1 MIAPD
6 QFSSLL
12 FSRGYSFFTGVPSVA
27 LEPLAEYLVQNGKYV
42 VATNEADAVSA
53 CIGAYLGGRIL
64 RGPAFLRERRRGFI
78 LEWLV
83 IVLAT
88 VLTVILH
95 PGESGYPRAIVV
107 GLLALA
113 MGIQNALI
121 REHGIPNLATN
132 VMTLTLT
139 GLLADP
145 RGPQAPHR
153 KRRQFSS
160 IAIFVVS
167 ATVGAFLVRYSVAVP
182 LLVATLIFTLALYW
196 LIPARGEIRTAEPVG
211 Q

>member
-1 MIAPD
+1 M
-6 QFSSLL
+6 
-12 FSRGYSFFTGVPSVA
+12 
-27 LEPLAEYLVQNGKYV
+27 
-42 VATNEADAVSA
+42 
-53 CIGAYLGGRIL
+53 
-64 RGPAFLRERRRGFI
+64 
-78 LEWLV
+78 
-83 IVLAT
+83 LAT

-182 LLVATLIFTLALYW
+182 LLVATFDLHPGPVLAD
-196 LIPARGEIRTAEPVG
+196 PCQGEIRTAEPVG